1 MLREILNDPIAIFWL
16 TVVIGVT
23 FLLVEFFTRPKL

>member
-1 MLREILNDPIAIFWL
+1 MLREILNDPITIFWL